1 VKASQGRVWEI
12 PIGTLEA
19 RSPWLAL
26 GRENYRLFFAGQIV
40 SHSGRWM
47 QSVAQAWL
55 VLDLTG
61 SALALGGITVV
72 QHAPILVF
80 SLFAGPLADRFRKRR
95 FLMALQGVL
104 GLQAGMLAMLVI
116 SGQVQL
122 WEIYV
127 LAALQGTINAIDN
140 PTRQAFVSELVDR
153 AEIQSAVGLNSS
165 AQNAARVLGPALGGV
180 IIAAW
185 GTGWC
190 FALNAFAFVVS
201 CAALVAIREDR
212 LRPAAAAAA
221 GRLRAQVVDGLRY
234 VAGEREL
241 LVPLALLGLVAAIG
255 YNWQVTLPLLARYT
269 FETGAAGFGA
279 LNAALGLGALSGSLL
294 VASRPPAAALQLC
307 GIAAAFSI
315 LLLSL
320 ALAPVYAVALLLLV
334 AAGCLGVL
342 FSAGVN
348 TVVQLR
354 SRPEYRGRVLG
365 LFFLLWAGGSPFGG
379 ALTGAVAET
388 WDIRVAL
395 ALSATLCLAA
405 SGAAITYLVR
415 RGAPAT
421 VPSART

>member
-1 VKASQGRVWEI
+1 MEASQGRAWEI
-12 PIGTLEA
+12 PIGTPEA

-26 GRENYRLFFAGQIV
+26 GRENYRLFFAGQAV

-104 GLQAGMLAMLVI
+104 GLQAGMLAILVI
-116 SGQVQL
+116 SGQAQL

-140 PTRQAFVSELVDR
+140 PTRQAFVSELVGR

-165 AQNAARVLGPALGGV
+165 VQNAARIIGPALGGV

-190 FALNAFAFVVS
+190 FALNALAFGAS
-201 CAALVAIREDR
+201 LAALVAIREDR

-234 VAGEREL
+234 VAGERDL
-241 LVPLALLGLVAAIG
+241 LVPLALLGLVASIG

-269 FETGAAGFGA
+269 FGTGAAGFGV

-294 VASRPPAAALQLC
+294 VASRAPATATQLC
-307 GIAAAFSI
+307 GMAAAFSM
-315 LLLSL
+315 LLMSL
-320 ALAPVYAVALLLLV
+320 ALAPAYAVVLLLLV
-334 AAGCLGVL
+334 AAGSLSVL

-348 TVVQLR
+348 TAVQLR

-405 SGAAITYLVR
+405 SGAAIAYLAR

-421 VPSART
+421 VPSARA